1 MLFYKVLYSFF
12 NEIYFVLFFER
23 VFECVWE
30 RESFKY
36 RYSYQIKNRNIY
48 AKYTKYLIF
57 VNMLPFNF
65 AKSSGSMW
73 GLFIAS
79 EEIEEVN
86 KTIRTRSYRWSP
98 KVFHE
103 MTLKFTYLVLSLP
116 EI

>member
-1 MLFYKVLYSFF
+1 M
-12 NEIYFVLFFER
+12 
-23 VFECVWE
+23 
-30 RESFKY
+30 
-36 RYSYQIKNRNIY
+36 KNRNIY

-57 VNMLPFNF
+57 VNMLPFNV

-86 KTIRTRSYRWSP
+86 KTIRTRIYRWSP